1 MSYLILFILLIY
13 RISCGKIRT
22 EYNFGNQQDPEI
34 DKSYSHLLGRNIY
47 FVTENPEKSL
57 YITAVYPS
65 LTLEVDLKLYTDSTQ
80 IIDAFNSGKK
90 LYFGFDLMIDNID
103 IKVFNY
109 NNYKTDIIICFFDK
123 TDVECHDYIYDK
135 TAKEY
140 LLNDGGIKLN
150 NNLIPLGFS
159 NYNLNCILDNVIEY
173 KTYFSVK
180 FEKSYPPLFD
190 NVTMFSWM
198 NYVGSDNGEGVTGF
212 YGIMEDGMT
221 INTISIDKPI
231 YYERHDFYDGSG
243 LPNSDLFL
251 CIKYNT
257 YIYTIFIFY
266 FFISYL

>member
-47 FVTENPEKSL
+47 FATDNPEKSL

-80 IIDAFNSGKK
+80 IIDAFNLGKK
-90 LYFGFDLMIDNID
+90 LYFGFDLMIENLD
-103 IKVFNY
+103 IKVLNY

-135 TAKEY
+135 TAEEY
-140 LLNDGGIKLN
+140 LLNDGGIILN

-159 NYNLNCILDNVIEY
+159 NNNLNCILNNVIEY

-251 CIKYNT
+251 CIKYNVK
-257 YIYTIFIFY
+257 YILFLFFIF
-266 FFISYL
+266 L

>member
-1 MSYLILFILLIY
+1 MSNLLLFILLIY
-13 RISCGKIRT
+13 QISCGKIRT

-47 FVTENPEKSL
+47 FVTEQPEKSL
-57 YITAVYPS
+57 YITAIYPS
-65 LTLEVDLKLYTDSTQ
+65 LTLEVELKLYTDSSQ
-80 IIDAFNSGKK
+80 IIEAFNSGKK

-103 IKVFNY
+103 IKVNNY
-109 NNYKTDIIICFFDK
+109 NFYKTDIIICFFDK
-123 TDVECHDYIYDK
+123 NDVECHDYIFDK
-135 TAKEY
+135 STNEY
-140 LLNDGGIKLN
+140 LLNDGGARLN

-159 NYNLNCILDNVIEY
+159 NSNLNFILKDVIEY

-212 YGIMEDGMT
+212 YGIMEDGMD
-221 INTISIDKPI
+221 INTILNNKPLYI
-231 YYERHDFYDGSG
+231 ERHDFYDGSG

-251 CIKYNT
+251 CMKYNV
-257 YIYTIFIFY
+257 IHILFL
-266 FFISYL
+266 FFVLL